1 MTSSPDLAHYYALG
15 RSGLRVSRLALG
27 TMTFG
32 SEWGWGADKDAARQ
46 MFDAYV
52 EAGGNFFDTA
62 DLYANGASERWLGE
76 FVAERGLR
84 DKAAIAT
91 KFGFNAAPGDPNAGG
106 GGRKHMLAAIEG
118 SLKRLGTDYVDLY
131 ILHAW
136 DRVTPVEETMRAL
149 DDLVRSG
156 KARYVGLSNVPAWH
170 AARAQ
175 TIAEARGWE
184 TVAAL
189 QLEYSLIERGI
200 ENEFVDLATRCGMGV
215 MAWSPLAG
223 GLLTGK
229 YRPGESA
236 VGRLETLKGSPNPA
250 FRRLTPRNQAI
261 IAELEAVAKAI
272 GRPMAQAALNWVAN
286 RPGVASVI
294 VGATTPAQLAMNLAA
309 LTFSLPAELK
319 QRLDAASAPPP
330 AYPYLFFGETLQGM
344 LHGGARVG
352 DKPPGYFPT
361 IESAGPGAGG
371 AA

>member
-1 MTSSPDLAHYYALG
+1 
-15 RSGLRVSRLALG
+15 
-27 TMTFG
+27 
-32 SEWGWGADKDAARQ
+32 
-46 MFDAYV
+46 
-52 EAGGNFFDTA
+52 
-62 DLYANGASERWLGE
+62 
-76 FVAERGLR
+76 
-84 DKAAIAT
+84 
-91 KFGFNAAPGDPNAGG
+91 
-106 GGRKHMLAAIEG
+106 
-118 SLKRLGTDYVDLY
+118 
-131 ILHAW
+131 
-136 DRVTPVEETMRAL
+136 MRAL

-184 TVAAL
+184 TVSAL

-236 VGRLETLKGSPNPA
+236 VGRLETLKDSPNPA

-272 GRPMAQAALNWVAN
+272 GRPMAQVALNWVAN

-294 VGATTPAQLAMNLAA
+294 VGATTPAQLASNLAA
-309 LTFSLPAELK
+309 LSFSLPAELK

-361 IESAGPGAGG
+361 IESAGAGASG